1 MVNPKSSLGVSENWL
16 ISVAPTPQVAL
27 VNTIAA
33 MTADRLRFTFMRTS
47 P

>member
-16 ISVAPTPQVAL
+16 ISVAPAPHVTL

-33 MTADRLRFTFMRTS
+33 ITADRLRFTFIRTS